1 MESFLVRVTGRVQG
15 VWFRDNTK
23 KIADSL
29 GIAGWV
35 RNEENGS
42 VLIAAE
48 GEKKNLQK
56 FLSWCEKG
64 PDLAQVK
71 KVELQKMEASN
82 FKTFEIQC

>member
-56 FLSWCEKG
+56 FLSWCE
-64 PDLAQVK
+64 
-71 KVELQKMEASN
+71 
-82 FKTFEIQC
+82 